1 MILFNVALLLLHQ
14 GYALVPVTLVQLGEP
29 VTLTCVLPKEI
40 ARRQIHWYKQSAGE
54 SLSMVVTYNN
64 LVKPMYGADF
74 SASRLQIKE
83 DEGGFNLTIL
93 ETISGDEGMYH
104 CALIDYF
111 SIRWSASYL
120 LIEGETQM
128 KANRI
133 VHNLTVC
140 DPVCPE
146 ESVALQCSVL
156 SEFHDNSCS
165 GGLSVYWFKA
175 GRDSVHMI
183 YARGNDE
190 CEQSS
195 DNEKSCIYHLS
206 INASTSVAET
216 YYCAVATCGEI
227 WFGKGTKV
235 DFQGVSMWTLTPS
248 GTSFLLCGFFTVN
261 LIAVS
266 FLIYTIKTNKH
277 EWNKTAARQ
286 SAAQQKEQGLCVYSA
301 VTFMLVKTE
310 RDGRKE
316 GRQSA
321 EEQRTY
327 AAVRAFGLD

>member
-1 MILFNVALLLLHQ
+1 
-14 GYALVPVTLVQLGEP
+14 
-29 VTLTCVLPKEI
+29 
-40 ARRQIHWYKQSAGE
+40 
-54 SLSMVVTYNN
+54 
-64 LVKPMYGADF
+64 
-74 SASRLQIKE
+74 
-83 DEGGFNLTIL
+83 
-93 ETISGDEGMYH
+93 
-104 CALIDYF
+104 
-111 SIRWSASYL
+111 
-120 LIEGETQM
+120 M

-133 VHNLTVC
+133 VQNLTVC

-175 GRDSVHMI
+175 GRDGVHMI

-235 DFQGVSMWTLTPS
+235 DFQGT
-248 GTSFLLCGFFTVN
+248 TV
-261 LIAVS
+261 
-266 FLIYTIKTNKH
+266 K
-277 EWNKTAARQ
+277 
-286 SAAQQKEQGLCVYSA
+286 
-301 VTFMLVKTE
+301 
-310 RDGRKE
+310 
-316 GRQSA
+316 
-321 EEQRTY
+321 
-327 AAVRAFGLD
+327 